1 MKAKILA
8 ACAVALMV
16 LPLSAAAA
24 AGGDATALAKAGKA
38 PTLAK
43 AGSDA
48 LSPEA
53 YIEYASVNDINIHE
67 LFFSSVL
74 YEGTE
79 SCLLCH
85 QETAEAMLGMGHF
98 KWQGKVENIVGM
110 EGREL
115 GKNQLLN
122 NFCIAVPTNEP
133 RCTQCH
139 TGYGYADKNYN
150 FERGPERGRAQ
161 HRRGRHAD
169 AQGLHQLPCQGRW
182 RRQRQARRPVDGPG
196 CNHARVRRAHGRRRR
211 QPGVRGLPQCQPRPE
226 DGCGQPRPN

>member
-24 AGGDATALAKAGKA
+24 TGGDATALAKA

-48 LSPEA
+48 LNPEA
-53 YIEYASVNDINIHE
+53 YIEYASVNDVNIHE

-139 TGYGYADKNYN
+139 AGYGYADKNFN
-150 FERGPERGRAQ
+150 FNDPANIDCLVCHDQSGTYAKHPKMAGLPDPGVDGRSVAL
-161 HRRGRHAD
+161 APV
-169 AQGLHQLPCQGRW
+169 AQGFLRRW
-182 RRQRQARRPVDGPG
+182 Q
-196 CNHARVRRAHGRRRR
+196 
-211 QPGVRGLPQCQPRPE
+211 
-226 DGCGQPRPN
+226 